1 MEPYMPEWMKVAA
14 IDRYGG
20 PEVLKLHE
28 LPVPRPGS
36 KKVLI
41 RLEAAGVGVWDA
53 DVRSGEFE
61 FGKSG
66 FPKVLGNDGSGTV
79 IAVGS
84 GVNRAK
90 GGDRVYAYSFE
101 GGFYAQYVG
110 VKQDEA
116 ALAPP
121 NLHTKHP
128 GARTP

>member
-1 MEPYMPEWMKVAA
+1 MEPYIPETMKVAA

-20 PEVLKLHE
+20 PEALKLHE

-53 DVRSGEFE
+53 DVRSGEVE

-79 IAVGS
+79 IAVGR
-84 GVNRAK
+84 GENRAK
-90 GGDRVYAYSFE
+90 VGDRVYAYSFE
-101 GGFYAQYVG
+101 RGFYAQYAV
-110 VKQDEA
+110 VKQNEA
-116 ALAPP
+116 AL
-121 NLHTKHP
+121 
-128 GARTP
+128 